1 MRGVILRNIQISES
15 LFLSILKYHLCKN
28 EEVLP
33 EIEKGLNEKLEALIR
48 RDLYT
53 DYKMAQTEAERE
65 KAREEYVDRVGISK
79 EYRW

>member
-1 MRGVILRNIQISES
+1 MRNIQISES